1 MDLVAFTDFVLAW
14 DHRSHP
20 AAIKYFFP
28 IMDLQGKVGRDS
40 NWGSDGGG
48 FLGFRILGFLQTLK
62 HQKQLLSVGPHTSD
76 LYMGGV
82 WEVTRGVS
90 RTCRLANL

>member
-28 IMDLQGKVGRDS
+28 IFDLNQRVRWCAPRVCD
-40 NWGSDGGG
+40 
-48 FLGFRILGFLQTLK
+48 QTA
-62 HQKQLLSVGPHTSD
+62 VP
-76 LYMGGV
+76 
-82 WEVTRGVS
+82 VS
-90 RTCRLANL
+90 MSAAACSSRSAWQAPAWLASAGARAHG

>member
-28 IMDLQGKVGRDS
+28 IVDLQNRVGGREGEVGADS
-40 NWGSDGGG
+40 KP
-48 FLGFRILGFLQTLK
+48 QA
-62 HQKQLLSVGPHTSD
+62 GPVVCWPRAVIVHWPWP
-76 LYMGGV
+76 V
-82 WEVTRGVS
+82 AVR
-90 RTCRLANL
+90 